1 MSRYF
6 TRLSLFAALAFVA
19 AVAPTAA
26 RAQTFYSSLAAFNAA
41 ATTVKVYDFE
51 GIATPGA
58 IGWIPAVLTTPA
70 PGRITFSV
78 TGGDFEWVFAGDSA
92 FSSGYYTLS
101 DGSDSVV
108 AGRPSSSSSTTRIS
122 LDNSYLAFGIEYGM
136 QQNLVNLYSFDLF
149 NDDTKVGASFNPG
162 IVSGDLFFGA
172 TSATPF
178 NNVRVTAATP
188 QLPDKSVVFDNART
202 GAAFVAPAVAVPEA
216 STFAL
221 ALPALGMVGAVVV
234 KRRKK

>member
-1 MSRYF
+1 MSRIIN
-6 TRLSLFAALAFVA
+6 RLSLFAALTCVA

-51 GIATPGA
+51 GITTFFA
-58 IGWIPAVLTTPA
+58 WNPAVLTTPA

-78 TGGDFEWVFAGDSA
+78 SGGDGTDVYAADST

-101 DGSDSVV
+101 DGSDSVI
-108 AGRPSSSSSTTRIS
+108 AGRPSSSSSTTRIN

-136 QQNLVNLYSFDLF
+136 QQNLVNLYSFALF
-149 NDDTKVGASFNPG
+149 NDDTQVGASFNPG

-172 TSATPF
+172 TSDTPF

-221 ALPALGMVGAVVV
+221 ALPALAIVGAVII